1 MGGSDN
7 EKVLCASYLSEE
19 RNQKGSPSKALL
31 PLPARCPEKSFRC
44 TYCSPRHWPWNHSP
58 SLSGVGIFYLL
69 FSLNSAQ
76 HVCLKYLSCKH
87 KNPKLWRFDVM
98 VWNECVTKVQEY
110 GHREYKA
117 YVVISLTKQCHSL
130 IPAKASMPKP
140 ELLWLRDRQELSQG
154 TKPKQTLSPEPVAH
168 WKHAFGRFVIKHPIR
183 PGQNLCKVTAP
194 CAKAKLK
201 RAEFNMAVQKTNQTR
216 GAFHWGNASACKRP
230 SGTSPKSTQVYD
242 NFLSEITEFYLV
254 GWRKSL
260 ILEAIWLIVP
270 SSP

>member
-7 EKVLCASYLSEE
+7 EKVLCASYLGEE

-31 PLPARCPEKSFRC
+31 PLPARCPEKSFSC
-44 TYCSPRHWPWNHSP
+44 TYCSPRHRPWNHSP
-58 SLSGVGIFYLL
+58 SLSGVGIVYLL
-69 FSLNSAQ
+69 FSLNRAQ

-87 KNPKLWRFDVM
+87 KNPKLWRFEVM
-98 VWNECVTKVQEY
+98 VWNEWVTKVQEY

-117 YVVISLTKQCHSL
+117 CVVISLTKQRHSL

-140 ELLWLRDRQELSQG
+140 ELLWLRDRQELPPG

-168 WKHAFGRFVIKHPIR
+168 WKHAFGRFVIEHLIR
-183 PGQNLCKVTAP
+183 PGQNLCRAAAP
-194 CAKAKLK
+194 CAEAKLK
-201 RAEFNMAVQKTNQTR
+201 LAEFNMAVQKTNQTR
-216 GAFHWGNASACKRP
+216 GGYHWGNASACKRP

-260 ILEAIWLIVP
+260 ILEVIWLIVP